1 MDKPKKSFQ
10 CEYCSEKP
18 FTTLQNKKRHQSRK
32 HKDIQHQ
39 DDNDNVSVLSDST
52 KSETN
57 PMDYILDV
65 PDSPQPEPIP
75 GDEYLIHLRKE
86 YNKYEHLYTG
96 IDNRLKWEKVN
107 RDIDMDFYV
116 RRHNTRMKYI
126 LFKIALLNCNDQNIK
141 T

>member
-39 DDNDNVSVLSDST
+39 DDNVSVLSDYST
-52 KSETN
+52 KSEETVIN
-57 PMDYILDV
+57 PTEYILDV
-65 PDSPQPEPIP
+65 PIITKPEPIP
-75 GDEYLIHLRKE
+75 NDAYLIHLRKE

-126 LFKIALLNCNDQNIK
+126 LFKINLLNCNI
-141 T
+141 